1 MTVSALSKR
10 KDGNSWMRM
19 KEQSMY
25 TPRKRQADIKVE
37 LWVITVH
44 DTKSAVSVLCKQ
56 LGKYRNATW
65 GSGMQ
70 IAVMLKCQC
79 AVNMYHKGAMEQ
91 LACDNRHAHISMQ
104 NTVEP
109 GGRGEVWVC
118 GATRKGIHTDT
129 HVCLTNDTNMDR
141 QLPSRR
147 TSTSMHKLQIL
158 YVCQTNAA
166 MN

>member
-1 MTVSALSKR
+1 MNENESEKHVHTKEVASRHQSWTLSYYGTWYKISGVS
-10 KDGNSWMRM
+10 
-19 KEQSMY
+19 
-25 TPRKRQADIKVE
+25 
-37 LWVITVH
+37 
-44 DTKSAVSVLCKQ
+44 CKQ

-79 AVNMYHKGAMEQ
+79 AVKMYHKGAMEQ